1 MNLECT
7 EGIEKGNMRTLEQK
21 VDILVRYCAAE
32 TEQARLHYRTDLV
45 SLLTAV
51 PRVDMRSSIDR
62 ALADLGIPDHLLG
75 YAYLQAAISMVVRE
89 PEAAYAITGCVYP
102 GVAMR
107 YGTTAQLVERAIRHA
122 VERGWSRCDEAMR
135 ERYFG
140 GKIRP
145 DRQKPTNA
153 EFIARIA
160 NVVRR

>member
-1 MNLECT
+1 MMEFT
-7 EGIEKGNMRTLEQK
+7 ERSDKENMRTLEQK
-21 VDILVRYCAAE
+21 VDALMHYCMADS
-32 TEQARLHYRTDLV
+32 EQLRRHYYVDLQT
-45 SLLTAV
+45 LLGAPPQMDSKNT
-51 PRVDMRSSIDR
+51 IDR
-62 ALADLGIPDHLLG
+62 ALSDLGVPDHLLG
-75 YAYLQAAISMVVRE
+75 YAYLQAAISLVVRQ

-122 VERGWSRCDEAMR
+122 VESGWSRCDSTMR

-145 DRQKPTNA
+145 GRQKPTNA

-160 NVVRR
+160 NLVR